1 MIANP
6 TMKQEAPFPTVLAEL
21 VEKLEYRPGWTFRL
35 AHMDRGQ
42 DSIGLT
48 LTITTQGYDS
58 YNPGDGETYRVRHF
72 MLVPPAAY
80 NEQSW
85 QRWLLDQ
92 CLLVERHEC
101 CEFFKI
107 NGKRPYAPHHG
118 PGNDPYI
125 IFERG
130 TDEDAR
136 TMYTGEVRAKEPR
149 KSKSDAEA
157 LAGEATAPG
166 PGIKSYTADQ
176 LEVARRYGGVVS
188 EDGKDSESDRLVP
201 RGAPPR
207 PQPSEA
213 THYPPDRPA
222 SRALRAS
229 DDDGGDSGV
238 QPSKPWPRS
247 NDYPPRPLPSK
258 SFIKG

>member
-6 TMKQEAPFPTVLAEL
+6 EAPKRVTIPEPMLKQEAPFPKALAML
-21 VEKLEYRPGWTFRL
+21 VESLEYRPGWRFRL
-35 AHMDRGQ
+35 CHYDRGQ

-48 LTITTQGYDS
+48 LIIVTQGYDS
-58 YNPGDGETYRVRHF
+58 YNPDGGETYRVQHF
-72 MLVPPAAY
+72 MPVPPAAY

-85 QRWLLDQ
+85 QRWLLEQ
-92 CLLVERHEC
+92 CLAVERHEC

-136 TMYTGEVRAKEPR
+136 TMYTGEVRPSKMDQLKPNHD
-149 KSKSDAEA
+149 KSTDR
-157 LAGEATAPG
+157 PVG

-176 LEVARRYGGVVS
+176 LEVARRNGGVVS
-188 EDGKDSESDRLVP
+188 DQGKDSEGDRLVP
-201 RGAPPR
+201 RHAPPR
-207 PQPSEA
+207 PPPSEA
-213 THYPPDRPA
+213 THYPPDRP
-222 SRALRAS
+222 
-229 DDDGGDSGV
+229 
-238 QPSKPWPRS
+238 
-247 NDYPPRPLPSK
+247 PRPHPSEP
-258 SFIKG
+258 FRKG